1 MIEPP
6 MRDPL
11 KDAQLRQGIA
21 QIRQRYLEQLPAM
34 LATITEA
41 WQALVEHGWEETPAR
56 TLYQKLHSL
65 AGTGATLGLDII
77 SSHASDWEH
86 RLIVLLDAHQ
96 TPSTAELIAMGVC
109 YGRLQQAYL
118 HRSAD
123 TAAGDEADNDND
135 PPIAPEADLSLI
147 SPPDAT
153 DAPDG
158 KATPLVLPPALA
170 EPDNRRVYL
179 FADDLDMVQEL
190 VPQLGYFGYLARC
203 FDDLNDLLRAV
214 QRGVPVAIVRD
225 IRTLRHSPDASLHGP
240 SSTPVIPTMFLAEQG
255 EFALR
260 LEAVRAGGQAYF
272 TYPVD
277 VGTLVDRL
285 DDLTVRRQPEPYRIL
300 IIEDD
305 PHAIQIYTTVLQ
317 SAGMV
322 TESLTDP
329 LQVMRPL
336 VEFNPDL
343 ILMDVYMPGCT
354 GLEVA
359 AVIRQ
364 QEAFVGVPIVFLSAE
379 KRLDRQLTAMHQ
391 GGDDFLHK
399 SISDDH
405 LISAVSSRA
414 QRSRALRASMSR
426 DGLTGLLNHTSTK
439 EHLER
444 ELRIAQRRSGQFVFA
459 LIDLDHFKQVNDTY
473 GHSTGDRVLKS
484 LARLLQQRLR
494 RTDLVGRYGG
504 EEFAVIMLDT
514 DGTHA
519 AQVLNDVREKF
530 ARFRQRADQYE
541 FAVTLSCGVAC
552 YPVYGDADVL
562 SRAADNALYRAKR
575 NGRNQVV
582 LATDPLTDLLP

>member
-6 MRDPL
+6 MHDPH

-21 QIRQRYLEQLPAM
+21 QIRQRYLEQLPAT

-41 WQALVEHGWEETPAR
+41 WQALVEHGWDETRAR

-77 SSHASDWEH
+77 SSHASDWEY
-86 RLIVLLDAHQ
+86 RLIALLDAHQ
-96 TPSTAELIAMGVC
+96 TPSTAELIAMGAC
-109 YGRLQQAYL
+109 YGRLQEACL

-123 TAAGDEADNDND
+123 TAAGDAAQND
-135 PPIAPEADLSLI
+135 PPITPEADLSLI
-147 SPPDAT
+147 PPPDAT

-158 KATPLVLPPALA
+158 KAAPLVLSSALA

-179 FADDLDMVQEL
+179 FADDLALVQEL

-214 QRGVPVAIVRD
+214 QQAMPVAIVRD
-225 IRTLRHSPDASLHGP
+225 IRTLRHSPDASLLGP
-240 SSTPVIPTMFLAEQG
+240 SSIPTIPTMFLAEQG

-260 LEAVRAGGQAYF
+260 LEAVRADGQAYF

-285 DDLTVRRQPEPYRIL
+285 DALTVRRQPEPYRIL
-300 IIEDD
+300 IVEDD

-354 GLEVA
+354 GLEAA

-514 DGTHA
+514 DGIQAT
-519 AQVLNDVREKF
+519 QVLNDVREKF
-530 ARFRQRADQYE
+530 ARFRQRADQDE

-552 YPVYGDADVL
+552 FPLYGDADVL